1 MTDRDRTA
9 RRVLLLVGAVLVGTV
24 VVVGGVSSTTGL
36 GSDDSG
42 FPAFA
47 FDFDFSVPSV
57 TVDAPGEAGNE
68 TAPDPGV
75 SPLPVVPDSGPN
87 SGDGASYT
95 GHYRRS

>member
-1 MTDRDRTA
+1 
-9 RRVLLLVGAVLVGTV
+9 
-24 VVVGGVSSTTGL
+24 VSSTTGL

-68 TAPDPGV
+68 TAPDPAV